1 MLEDTVCHTFF
12 STLQGFSTA
21 LHVMLAS
28 ESLLNCD
35 GLASASAAH
44 QKTMEVLG
52 IELLQNEHVSY
63 VSAKNTKKKTAT
75 SKTFYATTLLQ
86 EIAVLQEIRMWRHS
100 CVLRILMNPV
110 C

>member
-1 MLEDTVCHTFF
+1 MCHTFF
-12 STLQGFSTA
+12 STVSARVSQLC

-63 VSAKNTKKKTAT
+63 VSAKKIKKKTAT
-75 SKTFYATTLLQ
+75 SKT
-86 EIAVLQEIRMWRHS
+86 ECHHIASGNCSASRNSDVETFNIFN
-100 CVLRILMNPV
+100 C
-110 C
+110 